1 MTVKAINNSN
11 YTLRYIVFNEREK
24 EDEKIHQKS
33 NFKIRNSSN
42 TIRKLFDWLT
52 IKISWLMLDFSGEYY
67 TVATKTFPSFLKL

>member
-1 MTVKAINNSN
+1 MKK
-11 YTLRYIVFNEREK
+11 YIK
-24 EDEKIHQKS
+24 KS

>member
-24 EDEKIHQKS
+24 DEKVHKKS
-33 NFKIRNSSN
+33 NFKIRNRSN
-42 TIRKLFDWLT
+42 TLRKLFDQLT

-67 TVATKTFPSFLKL
+67 TVAAKTFHLS